1 MQRRWEIGIGL
12 CGMVFAIAALMVWF
26 PNDIK
31 GDFMELTRSGKPE
44 PGDAFFPT
52 LLAGFIAFFSFIQIA
67 IGAFRSPAN
76 ESDYKRIT
84 LDNLFFLFVLTM
96 IILSGFGL
104 MYWTGPLMVNL
115 FDSAESYRL
124 LIDTA
129 PYKYIGFVTGGF
141 FMIFSLITWTE
152 GHIRFRTVLSG
163 VILLFLLILIFDVA
177 LTNIQLPPNADY

>member
-1 MQRRWEIGIGL
+1 
-12 CGMVFAIAALMVWF
+12 
-26 PNDIK
+26 
-31 GDFMELTRSGKPE
+31 
-44 PGDAFFPT
+44 
-52 LLAGFIAFFSFIQIA
+52 
-67 IGAFRSPAN
+67 
-76 ESDYKRIT
+76 
-84 LDNLFFLFVLTM
+84 M

-124 LIDTA
+124 LIDTP

-152 GHIRFRTVLSG
+152 GHIRVRTVLSG